1 MRHRQPALLS
11 HLLFAGATA
20 LFALSCASPKPAT
33 DGGDVQAAL
42 ACTPVPC
49 EAPEVAE
56 VPELKNIVLLIGDG
70 MGPQQIGLLELYAR
84 YANDP
89 RYPEGLSHI
98 GRMLRDGTSGVV
110 ISTPADGLVNDSAAA
125 ATQIGSGAETIYG
138 ATGLSASGER
148 TGSVLTRARDRGMRT
163 GLVSDTRIT
172 HATPAAFGAYVADRW
187 DESTIAEQLLEA
199 KPDILLS
206 GGWRYFLPQ
215 GIQRR
220 DAQAGGIAERF
231 EMPPEAVTSVRRDD
245 RNLLIEAQDAGY
257 NIITHPAALDD
268 VESLPVL
275 GLFAASGMQS
285 GTEWWAEQDSQSP
298 SQPAL
303 HTMATRALELLS
315 ADDAGLF
322 VMIEGGQIDWA
333 GHNNEAQRLL
343 HELLR
348 FDLAVGAV
356 LDWADARDDTI
367 VVLTAD
373 HETGGFSIHYDSN
386 GPPSA
391 ELFHQLDRSPQ
402 YVSWATTGHTH
413 TPVLAT
419 SYGDKNYALRFG
431 GIYHQTQLGQMLV
444 ELVDLVSRP
453 ARSVDHNHETA
464 TTP

>member
-1 MRHRQPALLS
+1 MRQRPTAPLS
-11 HLLFAGATA
+11 RLFILATA
-20 LFALSCASPKPAT
+20 GLFGLSCASSASEA
-33 DGGDVQAAL
+33 GDVHAEL
-42 ACTPVPC
+42 ACAPVPC
-49 EAPEVAE
+49 EAAE
-56 VPELKNIVLLIGDG
+56 PTEAPELKNIVLLIGDG

-84 YANDP
+84 YADDP
-89 RYPEGLSHI
+89 RYPDGLSHI

-110 ISTPADGLVNDSAAA
+110 IPTPADGLVNDSAAA
-125 ATQIGSGAETIYG
+125 ATQFGSGEHAHFGVI
-138 ATGLSASGER
+138 GLSASGER

-172 HATPAAFGAYVADRW
+172 HATPAAFAAYVTDRW
-187 DESTIAEQLLEA
+187 QENTIAEQLLAA
-199 KPDILLS
+199 KPDLLFS

-215 GIQRR
+215 GIQVQEV
-220 DAQAGGIAERF
+220 QAGGIAERF
-231 EMPPEAVTSVRRDD
+231 EMPPEAVTSLRQDD

-257 NIITHPAALDD
+257 SIVTHPAALADL
-268 VESLPVL
+268 ESLPAL

-303 HTMATRALELLS
+303 HTMAIRALELLS
-315 ADDAGLF
+315 ADDVGLF

-333 GHNNEAQRLL
+333 GHNNESQRLL
-343 HELLR
+343 HEMIR

-373 HETGGFSIHYDSN
+373 HETGGFSIHYDAQ
-386 GPPSA
+386 GPPTA
-391 ELFHQLDRSPQ
+391 ELFHQLDSSPQ
-402 YVSWATTGHTH
+402 YVSWATGGHTH

-419 SYGDKNYALRFG
+419 SYGDKAYALRFG

-444 ELVDLVSRP
+444 ELVDLVP
-453 ARSVDHNHETA
+453 RSAAHNREA
-464 TTP
+464 AITP